1 MKRNMLTQSQ
11 QNDLDRLI
19 SITILSGLVIAAWML
34 MAWYADNNWSIFGFL
49 FNIRMISWA
58 GKKHDEMVRTGEVA
72 F

>member
-1 MKRNMLTQSQ
+1 
-11 QNDLDRLI
+11 
-19 SITILSGLVIAAWML
+19 

-58 GKKHDEMVRTGEVA
+58 GKKHDEMVRTGEIA